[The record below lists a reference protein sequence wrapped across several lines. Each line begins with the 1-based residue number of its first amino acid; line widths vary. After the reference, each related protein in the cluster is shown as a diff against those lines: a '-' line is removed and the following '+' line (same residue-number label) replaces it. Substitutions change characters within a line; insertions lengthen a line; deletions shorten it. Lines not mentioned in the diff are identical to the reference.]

1 MVRCLLLSLICL
13 LSGCATI
20 WPNWTPP
27 WAQQQQPRSG
37 GVNHQPAPAAAPRAT
52 VSPTDEVE
60 LRRPAGA
67 GQDASFE
74 RSSLLTETFY
84 KSADSLLQ
92 QVERS
97 GAMGVNRGWE
107 AGARKGGEW
116 YIEEQR
122 FGDTVIGAG
131 VNRNR
136 IDLVEAGLRAF
147 EWGFQ
152 QQAADGSFPC
162 KDNYL
167 SSAYF
172 VAAVSHSIWLLE
184 TTGYAREFSARLATM
199 RPRLISAA
207 RWLADPSHM
216 ANAKSQNDAASSRY
230 FMIGYALGA
239 SARATGDGALAAAGE
254 AHIRS
259 GLALQAAN
267 GFFPERGGYDVS
279 YQGEALVYLLRYH
292 DHVASAEMR
301 RLIEPAAVR
310 ALTWLKSRT
319 QSNGVLLAT
328 GNTRTGNR
336 QERDRT
342 GQFRRV
348 SAVAVSR
355 AFGLARYVLGD
366 TSYDALARSVATARQ
381 TS

>member
-1 MVRCLLLSLICL
+1 MVRCFLLFSICL
-13 LSGCATI
+13 LSGCGTVL
-20 WPNWTPP
+20 PNWTPP
-27 WAQQQQPRSG
+27 WQQQQPTRT
-37 GVNHQPAPAAAPRAT
+37 GVNHQPAPPPPPTRAV
-52 VSPTDEVE
+52 VSPTDEVAPP
-60 LRRPAGA
+60 RAAGA
-67 GQDASFE
+67 GQDASYE

-84 KSADSLLQ
+84 KNADSLLQ
-92 QVERS
+92 QVEKS
-97 GAMGVNRGWE
+97 GAMGINRGWE

-167 SSAYF
+167 STAYF
-172 VAAVSHSIWLLE
+172 VAAVAHSLWLLE
-184 TTGYAREFSARLATM
+184 TTGYAREFSARLAAM

-207 RWLADPSHM
+207 RWLAD
-216 ANAKSQNDAASSRY
+216 ANHVAAAKSQNDLATSRY

-254 AHIRS
+254 AHVRT
-259 GLALQAAN
+259 GLSFQAAN

-279 YQGEALVYLLRYH
+279 FQGEALVYVLRYH

-301 RLIEPAAVR
+301 RSIEPAALR
-310 ALTWLKSRT
+310 ALAWLRSRT
-319 QSNGVLLAT
+319 QPSGVLLAV

-342 GQFRRV
+342 GQFRRI

-355 AFGLARYVLGD
+355 AFGLARYVLND
-366 TSYDALARSVATARQ
+366 NSYDALAKSVAVAKQ